1 MEREYADHVEALRAG
16 SPELAMEVASFRSIE
31 HVLQWMQRRGL
42 TRAAVDL
49 VGMDELHRRHHEAC
63 GRELAVAV
71 DGLPQHRRR
80 EALAQP

>member
-1 MEREYADHVEALRAG
+1 MEREYADHVETLHAG

-49 VGMDELHRRHHEAC
+49 VGMDEFSYDFLIQLEPS
-63 GRELAVAV
+63 GRWIAFGVT
-71 DGLPQHRRR
+71 
-80 EALAQP
+80 